1 MMNPC
6 SRAVNLRKMED
17 GLEQSGWQDL
27 KLQLTSAH
35 AGAGNRK

>member
-6 SRAVNLRKMED
+6 SRAV
-17 GLEQSGWQDL
+17 
-27 KLQLTSAH
+27 KLQKAGMNKLEKHPNKVLTVLSSAH